1 MTVMNIEEKI
11 RDLYHSWKGDDA
23 LRVEKIAGSGSYRQ
37 YYRISGSS
45 GSIVAVHNSDVR
57 ENNAFLRFTTHF
69 RAMDLPVPKIL
80 FTGRDNDVYFLEDL
94 GDTTLFSALMK
105 LRTGENYIHPEI
117 VKMYLKVVDLLPEF
131 QVVAGDSIPFNH
143 CYPRPAFD
151 RQSMMWDL
159 NYFKY
164 YFLKLARISF
174 DEQKLEEDFTAFTD
188 FLLEVPAD
196 HFMYRD
202 FQSRNIMICNN
213 SPWFIDYQGGRK
225 GALQYDL
232 ASLLYDAK
240 ADLSEDFR
248 GQLISHYIRTISKS
262 TFFDEGVFRKY
273 FDGFVLIRILQ
284 AMGAYG
290 FRGYYEN
297 KPLFLQSIPY
307 AVKNL
312 RILRERGNI
321 PVKMPV
327 LIKAIDAIIG
337 NPSFS
342 DSKPASSGLVVKIFS
357 FSYKKHIPADE
368 SGNGGGFVF
377 DCRALPNPGR
387 FPEYAGLTGRDKPVI
402 DFLKKEPEVDAFVNH
417 VFSLVSQ
424 SVRNYTDRRFTNL
437 MVSFGCTGGQH
448 RSVYCAEE
456 LAKYLKDKFNAKIV
470 LKHSYEG
477 NDPGSRTG
485 NKA

>member
-1 MTVMNIEEKI
+1 MNIEDKLTT
-11 RDLYHSWKGDDA
+11 LYCGFSGSKA
-23 LRVEKIAGSGSYRQ
+23 LRIEKIAGSGSYRQ
-37 YYRISGSS
+37 YFRITGLGGSL
-45 GSIVAVHNSDVR
+45 VAAYNADVR
-57 ENNAFLRFTTHF
+57 ENTAFLEFTRHF
-69 RAMDLPVPKIL
+69 KSMDLPVPRIL
-80 FTGRDNDVYFLEDL
+80 YTGPDNDVYFLEDL
-94 GDTTLFSALMK
+94 GDTTLFSSLMK
-105 LRTGENYIHPEI
+105 LRGREKELHPDI
-117 VKMYLKVVDLLPEF
+117 VDQYMKVVEFLPQF
-131 QVVAGDSIPFNH
+131 QVVAGDKIPFEF

-164 YFLKLARISF
+164 YFLKLARVSF
-174 DEQKLEEDFTAFTD
+174 DEQKLEEDFNDFAD
-188 FLLEVPAD
+188 FLLEVPGE

-202 FQSRNIMICNN
+202 FQSRNIMILNH

-240 ADLSEDFR
+240 ADLPEDFR
-248 GQLISHYIRTISKS
+248 DQLLNRYIKS
-262 TFFDEGVFRKY
+262 AAESASFDEGLFRRY

-312 RILRERGNI
+312 KTLLERANI
-321 PVKMPV
+321 PVKLPM
-327 LIKAIDAIIG
+327 LWKSLGDIIG
-337 NPSFS
+337 NPAFS
-342 DSKPASSGLVVKIFS
+342 SVKPASVELTIKIFS
-357 FSYKKHIPADE
+357 FSYKKGLPADE

-387 FPEYAGLTGRDKPVI
+387 YPEYAGITGRDKAVI
-402 DFLKKEPEVDAFVNH
+402 DFLKKEPEVDVFLNH

-424 SVRNYTDRRFTNL
+424 SAGNYIERGFSSL
-437 MVSFGCTGGQH
+437 MISFGCTGGQH
-448 RSVYCAEE
+448 RSVFCAEE
-456 LAKYLKDKFNAKIV
+456 LAKYLVEKFNVKVKLYHTNIKEV
-470 LKHSYEG
+470 
-477 NDPGSRTG
+477 ND
-485 NKA
+485 